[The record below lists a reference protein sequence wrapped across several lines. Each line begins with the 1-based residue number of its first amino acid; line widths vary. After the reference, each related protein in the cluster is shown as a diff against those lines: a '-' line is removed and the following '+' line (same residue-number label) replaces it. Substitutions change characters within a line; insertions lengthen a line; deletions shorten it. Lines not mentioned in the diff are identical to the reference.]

1 MNIIEFSDKY
11 KDEAACVADL
21 KQRRDLQVK
30 ECPHCGCTEFYW
42 KGDKAM
48 YECKKCHYRMSLK
61 KGTIM
66 ENSNLPIR
74 TWYLAIHLMTATKQS
89 MSACELQR
97 QLGIKSYETA
107 HDLMHKLR
115 DAMGQREGLY
125 KLDDEVELD
134 EMFFD
139 VAVSA
144 DEELKRG
151 AGSQAKAKVVVM
163 AGVRTPTE
171 DERRLYE
178 SKNRGSKVLKAMN
191 YIKMKVVSGLHAEEV
206 ENCAAEGI
214 SHNACVVTDAHVSHS
229 QFAKMFARHEAYS
242 ESRYGVHAIVTSKLP
257 WVHLVAKRCKE
268 SIAGIHEKVTS
279 LNLKRY
285 LDEFYYK
292 FNRRRYEDGVFD
304 RLIVAC
310 ITTSPRIGFRRYDFV

>member
-1 MNIIEFSDKY
+1 M
-11 KDEAACVADL
+11 
-21 KQRRDLQVK
+21 R
-30 ECPHCGCTEFYW
+30 
-42 KGDKAM
+42 
-48 YECKKCHYRMSLK
+48 
-61 KGTIM
+61 
-66 ENSNLPIR
+66 
-74 TWYLAIHLMTATKQS
+74 
-89 MSACELQR
+89 
-97 QLGIKSYETA
+97 
-107 HDLMHKLR
+107 
-115 DAMGQREGLY
+115 QREGLY
-125 KLDDEVELD
+125 KLDEEVELD

-139 VAVSA
+139 VAVAA

-151 AGSQAKAKVVVM
+151 ACSQAKAKIVVM

-178 SKNRGSKVLKAMN
+178 SKNRGSKVLKAVN
-191 YIKMKVVSGLHAEEV
+191 YIKMKVVSGLHAVEV
-206 ENCAAEGI
+206 ENCATEGI
-214 SHNACVVTDAHVSHS
+214 AHNACVVTDAHVSYS

-268 SIAGIHEKVTS
+268 RIAGIHEKVTS
-279 LNLKRY
+279 LNLQRY
-285 LDEFYYK
+285 LDEFCYK